1 MKVNR
6 LGRLAK
12 ACVDASFK
20 EVIAAMPKF
29 DTFDEFAAYVL
40 PEPRF
45 NADHRA
51 LLKAFFTFQD
61 RGVFYITADMLF
73 KIMLGTDNIK
83 VTNVQQEFIHKL
95 VPDILYKAGRLTG
108 DQMRI
113 GEGRILDVSKV
124 TVRCDVEEVIVYV
137 AEESLLYQYYQNAV
151 VHKEEQTVA
160 DIVQDSVLYQ
170 RHQDIIAY
178 IEDLRR

>member
-1 MKVNR
+1 
-6 LGRLAK
+6 
-12 ACVDASFK
+12 
-20 EVIAAMPKF
+20 
-29 DTFDEFAAYVL
+29 
-40 PEPRF
+40 
-45 NADHRA
+45 
-51 LLKAFFTFQD
+51 
-61 RGVFYITADMLF
+61 MLT
-73 KIMLGTDNIK
+73 LVTDNIK

-95 VPDILYKAGRLTG
+95 VSDMLYKAGRLTG

-124 TVRCDVEEVIVYV
+124 TVRCDAEEVIVYV

-151 VHKEEQTVA
+151 VYKEEQMVA